1 MTIYGVIYLVSNSV
15 LVFFFIFSLAVELLI
30 LFAFRKSDT
39 NNNKLKLLGQYFDRK
54 KNELDKIVE
63 ERKTA
68 LNDIKLAM
76 EGSEQNARDLIKS
89 FESSFNMVRK
99 RDDEIK
105 VLKEQLDSFRTAFN
119 EMADASQ
126 KADKN
131 LQLLKQESRNVEIV
145 RRSVQNLSEQLSGIK
160 EQTDSILA
168 DFNKKN
174 EDAFEQLRLNLLN
187 TVNLNMGSLQDGLE
201 MAQGRLDTFNSQIEE
216 LTGRQALVSENA
228 VKDLTIAMNTR
239 LDAFK
244 ESIESFGKG
253 YMERLDLLK
262 DKNTAVESELFAA
275 LDKESRGRLDVVRSE
290 IEKEFTD
297 YQSSI
302 SEKIASVDNLKQDIV
317 ALGTELQ
324 TIKTG
329 MDEVKAK
336 AVDELSRKV
345 QAEEDLFMEN
355 FKGRIDA
362 LEKLASGRMEKI
374 EQAVKALDNID
385 NLDKKLVTTEE
396 RLNTID
402 KVMEWLAKTE
412 TRLNDAV
419 RKGEETIAV
428 LGELVEKPVPI
439 SSPDPQM
446 SQADRNETAKQLIQR
461 GWSNEKIAETLNI
474 SEGEVDLI
482 REFYSSH

>member
-1 MTIYGVIYLVSNSV
+1 MGINGVNI
-15 LVFFFIFSLAVELLI
+15 FFFLFSLAVELVI
-30 LFAFRKSDT
+30 LFAFMRSNT
-39 NNNKLKLLGQYFDRK
+39 ASRYLDRMR
-54 KNELDKIVE
+54 NFYNSRTQELDKIVE

-89 FESSFNMVRK
+89 FETSFNMVKK

-105 VLKEQLDSFRTAFN
+105 ILSSQLDTFRNAFN

-145 RRSVQNLSEQLSGIK
+145 RRSVQNLTEQLGEIK
-160 EQTDSILA
+160 ENTDSILS
-168 DFNKKN
+168 DFKKKD
-174 EDAFEQLRLNLLN
+174 EEAFEQLRLNLLN

-201 MAQGRLDTFNSQIEE
+201 LAQNRLDTFNSQIED

-228 VKDLTIAMNTR
+228 VKALTIAMGER
-239 LDAFK
+239 LEVFK
-244 ESIESFGKG
+244 KDIESFGKG

-262 DKNTAVESELFAA
+262 DKNSAVETELFAS
-275 LDKESRGRLDVVRSE
+275 LDKESRNRLEVVRGD

-297 YQSSI
+297 YQASI
-302 SEKIASVDNLKQDIV
+302 SEKIESVDNLKQNIDV
-317 ALGTELQ
+317 LGSTLQ
-324 TIKTG
+324 EIKQG
-329 MDEVKAK
+329 MEDVRAK
-336 AVDELSRKV
+336 AVDELSGKV
-345 QAEEDLFMEN
+345 QDAEEHFMEKFRSRLYN
-355 FKGRIDA
+355 
-362 LEKLASGRMEKI
+362 LEKLTQGRIEKV
-374 EQAVKALDNID
+374 EQAVKALDNLES
-385 NLDKKLVTTEE
+385 LDKKLAASEE
-396 RLNTID
+396 RLAKID

-419 RKGEETIAV
+419 HKGEETISV

-439 SSPDPQM
+439 SAPDTQM
-446 SQADRNETAKQLIQR
+446 SQSDRNETAKQLIQR
-461 GWSNEKIAETLNI
+461 GWSNEKIAETLGI

-482 REFYSSH
+482 RDFYSSN